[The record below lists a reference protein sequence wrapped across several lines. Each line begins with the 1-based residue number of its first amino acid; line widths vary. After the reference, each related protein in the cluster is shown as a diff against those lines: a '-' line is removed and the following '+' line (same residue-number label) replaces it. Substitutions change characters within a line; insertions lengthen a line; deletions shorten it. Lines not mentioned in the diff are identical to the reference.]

1 MGDTNYLIDTNAIID
16 FMASRLPEAGMS
28 FISDLVDDIPKIS
41 VITQIE
47 LLGFDGPQQ
56 DMALLEDFIIHS
68 EIYPLNNPVVD
79 MCILLRK
86 HYRIRLPDAIIAAT
100 AKVNSFHIITRNVK
114 DFKNIKNLQI
124 INPHEIG
131 S

>member
-1 MGDTNYLIDTNAIID
+1 
-16 FMASRLPEAGMS
+16 
-28 FISDLVDDIPKIS
+28 
-41 VITQIE
+41 
-47 LLGFDGPQQ
+47 
-56 DMALLEDFIIHS
+56 MALIEDFIIHS

-79 MCILLRK
+79 MCILVRK

-100 AKVNSFHIITRNVK
+100 AKVNSFHIITCNVK